1 MQLSMHTSNHDQSS
15 IGSFCSVADN
25 TITTVQ
31 ATYTLRC
38 VWRERMIE
46 DNDILVYR
54 LAAGCD
60 LSDVEEGKIYTARV
74 QGFATFG
81 MFVQLNDRIKGLVHK
96 SNIKSEHKEKDN
108 VLVRV
113 RQIRP
118 NGNIDLDELVI
129 AVYQVQSVERTSN
142 TVRISDLSAKVG
154 KSVAIE
160 GAVSQIKQ
168 TSGPTI
174 FTIVDESGT
183 QNVAAFVEAGV
194 RAFPEVEL
202 EAIVRVI
209 GEVMMRNNQLQI
221 EADVITALSGDDET
235 TVRVRIEKALD
246 ARSEPENILPLVK
259 SDVLERLRPEM
270 QKVAKIIRKAVFTAQ
285 PIILRHHADA
295 DGICSAVAIEQ
306 AVVSLIK
313 ESGGDYDADYF
324 LFKRAPSKA
333 PFYEIEDITRDLDFS
348 LKDHARYGQK
358 MPLVLLTDNG
368 STEEDEASYKIAS
381 VYDLPFIVIDHHHP
395 DATIDKYLVAHV
407 NPYHVGGDFGI
418 TAGMLGTEVAR
429 LINPK
434 VEKLIRHLPAI
445 AAVGDRSE
453 APERALYLALI
464 RDEYSEQACKD
475 IALAL
480 DYEQFWLRFN
490 DGREIIKDILNL
502 LGNTERHKKLVN
514 LLVEGA
520 NTMIEDQMNASM
532 PHVVPR
538 VLPNEARLFLL
549 DVEIHAH
556 KFTFPPPGKTSGE
569 VHDRLCKQNVGE
581 PVVTIGFGPDFAVL
595 RSRGVLMNIPRMVRE
610 LHNEIPG
617 GGISGGGH
625 LVVGSIK
632 FVEGMRTVV
641 LEALIKKIGDAQIQ
655 KS

>member
-1 MQLSMHTSNHDQSS
+1 MQ
-15 IGSFCSVADN
+15 N
-25 TITTVQ
+25 TET
-31 ATYTLRC
+31 
-38 VWRERMIE
+38 
-46 DNDILVYR
+46 NDVLVYR
-54 LAAGCD
+54 LGAGCD
-60 LSDVEEGKIYTARV
+60 LADIEEGNMYQGKV

-81 MFVQLNDRIKGLVHK
+81 MFVQINDRIKGLVHK
-96 SNIKSEHKEKDN
+96 SNMKCEHKEKDA

-113 RQIRP
+113 RQVRP
-118 NGNIDLDELVI
+118 NGNIDLEEVQI
-129 AVYQVQSVERTSN
+129 QVYQVQNVERKST
-142 TVRISDLSAKVG
+142 TVRISELSGKVG
-154 KSVAIE
+154 KTVAVE
-160 GAVSQIKQ
+160 GEIAQVKQ

-174 FTIVDESGT
+174 FTIVDDTGT
-183 QNVAAFVEAGV
+183 QNAAAFVEAGV
-194 RAFPEVEL
+194 RAYPEAEL
-202 EAIVRVI
+202 GDIVRII

-221 EADVITALSGDDET
+221 EVDVLTVLADEEASA
-235 TVRVRIEKALD
+235 VRVRIEKALD
-246 ARSEPENILPLVK
+246 IRAEPEDIPLLVK
-259 SDVLERLRPEM
+259 SEVLEKLRPEM
-270 QKVAKIIRKAVFTAQ
+270 RKVAKIIRKAIFTSQ

-306 AVVSLIK
+306 AVVSLIR
-313 ESGGDYDADYF
+313 ESGGDFDAEYF

-333 PFYEIEDITRDLDFS
+333 PFYEIEDITRDLDFY
-348 LKDHARYGQK
+348 LKDHVRFGQK
-358 MPLVLLTDNG
+358 IPLVILTDNG
-368 STEEDEASYKIAS
+368 STEEDEPSYKIAS
-381 VYDLPFIVIDHHHP
+381 VYDIPFIVVDHHHP
-395 DATIDKYLVAHV
+395 DATIDKYLQAHV

-434 VEKLIRHLPAI
+434 VEPLIRHLPAV
-445 AAVGDRSE
+445 AGVGDRSE
-453 APERALYLALI
+453 APERALFLALV
-464 RDEYSEQACKD
+464 RDQFSEDACKD

-490 DGREIIKDILNL
+490 DGREIVKDILNIS
-502 LGNTERHKKLVN
+502 GNTERHKKLVA

-538 VLPNEARLFLL
+538 VLKNEANLFLL

-569 VHDRLCKQNVGE
+569 VHDRLCKQNAGK

-610 LHNEIPG
+610 LRNEIPG

-632 FVEGMRTVV
+632 FVEGMRDVV
-641 LEALIKKIGDAQIQ
+641 LEALIEKIADAQIQ
-655 KS
+655 R

>member
-1 MQLSMHTSNHDQSS
+1 MQ
-15 IGSFCSVADN
+15 DN
-25 TITTVQ
+25 NV
-31 ATYTLRC
+31 
-38 VWRERMIE
+38 
-46 DNDILVYR
+46 NDVLVYR
-54 LAAGCD
+54 LGTGCD
-60 LSDVEEGKIYTARV
+60 LADVAEGNIYQGKV
-74 QGFATFG
+74 QGFANFG

-96 SNIKSEHKEKDN
+96 SNMKGDHRERDSI
-108 VLVRV
+108 LVRV

-118 NGNIDLDELVI
+118 NGNIDLEEVTVQ
-129 AVYQVQSVERTSN
+129 VYQVQNVERKST
-142 TVRISDLSAKVG
+142 TVRIMELSGKVG
-154 KSVAIE
+154 KTVAIE
-160 GAVSQIKQ
+160 GEIAQIKQ

-174 FTIVDESGT
+174 FTIVDETGT
-183 QNVAAFVEAGV
+183 QNAAAFIEAGV
-194 RAFPEVEL
+194 RAYPEAEL
-202 EAIVRVI
+202 GDIVKVI

-221 EADVITALSGDDET
+221 EADMITILAEDDAVI
-235 TVRVRIEKALD
+235 VRVRIEKALD
-246 ARSEPENILPLVK
+246 LRSEPEDIPLLVK

-270 QKVAKIIRKAVFTAQ
+270 KKVAKIIRKAVFTAQ

-306 AVVSLIK
+306 AVVALIR
-313 ESGGDYDADYF
+313 ESGGDFDADYF

-348 LKDHARYGQK
+348 TKDHIRYGQK

-368 STEEDEASYKIAS
+368 STEEDEPAYKIAS
-381 VYDLPFIVIDHHHP
+381 VYDIPFVVIDHHHP
-395 DATIDKYLVAHV
+395 DATIDRYLLAHV

-434 VEKLIRHLPAI
+434 VEPLIRHLPAV

-453 APERALYLALI
+453 AVERALFLGLV
-464 RDEYSEQACKD
+464 RDQYPEEACKD

-490 DGREIIKDILNL
+490 DGREIVKDILNIT
-502 LGNTERHKKLVN
+502 GNTGRHKKLIS
-514 LLVEGA
+514 LLVDGA
-520 NTMIEDQMNASM
+520 NTMIEDQMSACM
-532 PHVVPR
+532 PHVVKR
-538 VLPNEARLFLL
+538 VLKNEARLFLI

-569 VHDRLCKQNVGE
+569 VHDRLCKQNADK

-610 LHNEIPG
+610 LKNEIPG

-632 FVEGMRTVV
+632 FVEGMRDVV
-641 LEALIKKIGDAQIQ
+641 LEALIQKIADADIQ
-655 KS
+655 KL

>member
-1 MQLSMHTSNHDQSS
+1 MQD
-15 IGSFCSVADN
+15 D
-25 TITTVQ
+25 
-31 ATYTLRC
+31 
-38 VWRERMIE
+38 
-46 DNDILVYR
+46 DILVYR
-54 LAAGCD
+54 LGATCD
-60 LSDVEEGKIYTARV
+60 LADVEEQKVYAGKV
-74 QGFATFG
+74 QGFANFG

-96 SNIKSEHKEKDN
+96 SNMKSEHKEKDSI
-108 VLVRV
+108 LVRV

-118 NGNIDLDELVI
+118 NGNIDLEEI
-129 AVYQVQSVERTSN
+129 QIKVYQVQNIEKKST
-142 TVRISDLSAKVG
+142 TVRISDLGSRIG
-154 KSVAIE
+154 KTVAIE
-160 GAVSQIKQ
+160 GEVAQIKQ

-194 RAFPEVEL
+194 RAFPDVEL
-202 EAIVRVI
+202 NDIVKVV
-209 GEVMMRNNQLQI
+209 GEVMKRNNQLQI
-221 EADVITALSGDDET
+221 EADAITSLSGDEGE
-235 TVRVRIEKALD
+235 TVRVRIEQALD
-246 ARSEPENILPLVK
+246 IRAEPEDIPLLVK
-259 SDVLERLRPEM
+259 SEVMERLRPGM
-270 QKVAKIIRKAVFTAQ
+270 KKVAKIIRKAIFTAQ
-285 PIILRHHADA
+285 PVILRHHADA

-306 AVVSLIK
+306 AVVALIR
-313 ESGGDYDADYF
+313 ESGGDFDAEYY

-348 LKDHARYGQK
+348 LKDHVRFGQK
-358 MPLVLLTDNG
+358 MPLVVLTDNG
-368 STEEDEASYKIAS
+368 STEEDEPSYKIAS
-381 VYDLPFIVIDHHHP
+381 VYDIPFVVIDHHHP
-395 DATIDKYLVAHV
+395 DATIDKYLFAHV

-418 TAGMLGTEVAR
+418 TAGMLGTEIAR

-434 VEKLIRHLPAI
+434 VEPIIRHLPAV

-453 APERALYLALI
+453 AAERSLYLSLV
-464 RDEYSEQACKD
+464 RDQYSEEACKN

-490 DGREIIKDILNL
+490 DGREIVKDILNIS
-502 LGNTERHKKLVN
+502 GNSTRHEKLVS

-520 NTMIEDQMNASM
+520 NLMIEDQMSACI

-538 VLPNEARLFLL
+538 DLPNSAKLFLI

-569 VHDRLCKQNVGE
+569 VHDRLSRANEGS

-610 LHNEIPG
+610 LRTEIPG

-632 FVEGMRTVV
+632 FVEGMRNTV
-641 LEALIKKIGDAQIQ
+641 LEALINKISVAQVQ
-655 KS
+655 K

>member
-1 MQLSMHTSNHDQSS
+1 MKNMKNTS
-15 IGSFCSVADN
+15 
-25 TITTVQ
+25 
-31 ATYTLRC
+31 
-38 VWRERMIE
+38 E
-46 DNDILVYR
+46 DDVLVYR
-54 LAAGCD
+54 LGTGCD
-60 LSDVEEGKIYTARV
+60 LADVEEGNVYQGKV
-74 QGFATFG
+74 QGFANFG

-96 SNIKSEHKEKDN
+96 SNIKAEHKERDS
-108 VLVRV
+108 VIVRV

-118 NGNIDLDELVI
+118 NGNIDLEEI
-129 AVYQVQSVERTSN
+129 QIQVYQVQNIERKST
-142 TVRISDLSAKVG
+142 TVRIADLSTKVG
-154 KSVAIE
+154 KTVAIE
-160 GAVSQIKQ
+160 GEVAQIKQ

-174 FTIVDESGT
+174 FTIVDETGT
-183 QNVAAFVEAGV
+183 QNAAAFVEAGV
-194 RAFPEVEL
+194 RAYPEVEL
-202 EAIVRVI
+202 ENIVKVI

-221 EADVITALSGDDET
+221 EVDAMTILTGEDSIAVK
-235 TVRVRIEKALD
+235 VRIEKALD
-246 ARSEPENILPLVK
+246 LRSEPEDIPLLVK
-259 SDVLERLRPEM
+259 SEVMEKLRPEM
-270 QKVAKIIRKAVFTAQ
+270 MKVAKIIRKAVFTSQ

-306 AVVSLIK
+306 AVVSLIR
-313 ESGGDYDADYF
+313 ESGGDFDADYF

-348 LKDHARYGQK
+348 LKDHIRYGQK
-358 MPLVLLTDNG
+358 MPLVILTDNG
-368 STEEDEASYKIAS
+368 STEEDEPSYKIAT
-381 VYDLPFIVIDHHHP
+381 VYDIPFIVIDHHHP
-395 DATIDKYLVAHV
+395 DATIDKYLLAHV

-434 VEKLIRHLPAI
+434 VELLIRHLPAV
-445 AAVGDRSE
+445 AGVGDRSE
-453 APERALYLALI
+453 APERALFLSLV
-464 RDEYSEQACKD
+464 RDQYPEDTCKD

-502 LGNTERHKKLVN
+502 TGKPERHKKLVN
-514 LLVEGA
+514 LLVDGA
-520 NTMIEDQMNASM
+520 NTMIEDQMSACM
-532 PHVVPR
+532 PHVVHR
-538 VLPNEARLFLL
+538 VLANDAHLFLI

-569 VHDRLCKQNVGE
+569 VHDRLCREHTGK

-610 LHNEIPG
+610 LRVEIPG

-632 FVEGMRTVV
+632 FVEGMRDVV
-641 LEALIKKIGDAQIQ
+641 LEALIEKIASAQVQ
-655 KS
+655 QLN

>member
-1 MQLSMHTSNHDQSS
+1 MQ
-15 IGSFCSVADN
+15 N
-25 TITTVQ
+25 TET
-31 ATYTLRC
+31 
-38 VWRERMIE
+38 
-46 DNDILVYR
+46 NDVLVYR
-54 LAAGCD
+54 LGAGCD
-60 LSDVEEGKIYTARV
+60 LADIEEGNIYQGKV

-81 MFVQLNDRIKGLVHK
+81 MFVQINDRIKGLVHK
-96 SNIKSEHKEKDN
+96 SNMKSEHKEKDS
-108 VLVRV
+108 VLVKV
-113 RQIRP
+113 RQVRP
-118 NGNIDLDELVI
+118 NGNIDLEEVQI
-129 AVYQVQSVERTSN
+129 QVYQVQSVERKST
-142 TVRISDLSAKVG
+142 TVRISDLTDKVG
-154 KSVAIE
+154 KTVAVE
-160 GAVSQIKQ
+160 GEIAQVKQ

-174 FTIVDESGT
+174 FTIVDETGT
-183 QNVAAFVEAGV
+183 QNAAAFVEAGV
-194 RAFPEVEL
+194 RAYPEAEL
-202 EAIVRVI
+202 GNIIRII

-221 EADVITALSGDDET
+221 EVDALTVLAEDEAAA
-235 TVRVRIEKALD
+235 VRVRIEKALD
-246 ARSEPENILPLVK
+246 VRAEPEEIPLLVK
-259 SDVLERLRPEM
+259 SEVMEKLRPEM
-270 QKVAKIIRKAVFTAQ
+270 RKVAKLIRKAVFTSQ

-306 AVVSLIK
+306 AVVSLIR
-313 ESGGDYDADYF
+313 ESGGDFDAEYF

-348 LKDHARYGQK
+348 LKDHVRFGQK
-358 MPLVLLTDNG
+358 IPLVLLTDNG
-368 STEEDEASYKIAS
+368 STEEDEPSYKIAS
-381 VYDLPFIVIDHHHP
+381 VYEIPFIVVDHHHP
-395 DATIDKYLVAHV
+395 DATIDKYLQAHV

-434 VEKLIRHLPAI
+434 VEPLIRHLPAV
-445 AAVGDRSE
+445 AGVGDRSE
-453 APERALYLALI
+453 APERALFLALV
-464 RDEYSEQACKD
+464 RDQYSENDCKD

-490 DGREIIKDILNL
+490 DGREIVKDILNIS
-502 LGNTERHKKLVN
+502 GNTERHKKLVA

-538 VLPNEARLFLL
+538 VLKNEANLFLL

-569 VHDRLCKQNVGE
+569 VHDRLCKQNAGK

-595 RSRGVLMNIPRMVRE
+595 RSRGVLMNIPRMVRD
-610 LHNEIPG
+610 LRNEIPG

-632 FVEGMRTVV
+632 FVEGMREVV
-641 LEALIKKIGDAQIQ
+641 LEALIEKIADAEIQ
-655 KS
+655 R

>member
-1 MQLSMHTSNHDQSS
+1 MKN
-15 IGSFCSVADN
+15 
-25 TITTVQ
+25 
-31 ATYTLRC
+31 
-38 VWRERMIE
+38 
-46 DNDILVYR
+46 NDVNDVLVYR
-54 LAAGCD
+54 LGTGCD
-60 LSDVEEGKIYTARV
+60 LADVTEGNLYQGKV
-74 QGFATFG
+74 QGFANFG

-96 SNIKSEHKEKDN
+96 SNMKGDHKERDSI
-108 VLVRV
+108 LVRV

-118 NGNIDLDELVI
+118 NGNIDLEEVAI
-129 AVYQVQSVERTSN
+129 QVYQVQNVERKST
-142 TVRISDLSAKVG
+142 TVRISELSGKVG
-154 KSVAIE
+154 KTVAIE
-160 GAVSQIKQ
+160 GEIAQIKQ

-174 FTIVDESGT
+174 FTIVDETGT
-183 QNVAAFVEAGV
+183 QNAAAFIEAGV
-194 RAFPEVEL
+194 RAYPEAEL
-202 EAIVRVI
+202 GDIVRVI

-221 EADVITALSGDDET
+221 EADMLTILSEDEAAD
-235 TVRVRIEKALD
+235 VRLRIEKALD
-246 ARSEPENILPLVK
+246 IRSEPEDIPLLVK
-259 SDVLERLRPEM
+259 SDVMAQLRPEM
-270 QKVAKIIRKAVFTAQ
+270 KKLAKIIRKAIFTSQ

-306 AVVSLIK
+306 AVVALIR
-313 ESGGDYDADYF
+313 ESGGDFDSDYF

-348 LKDHARYGQK
+348 TKDHIRYGQK

-368 STEEDEASYKIAS
+368 STEEDEPAYKIAS
-381 VYDLPFIVIDHHHP
+381 VYDIPFVVIDHHHP
-395 DATIDKYLVAHV
+395 DATIDKYLLAHV

-434 VEKLIRHLPAI
+434 VEPLIRHLPAV
-445 AAVGDRSE
+445 AGVGDRSE
-453 APERALYLALI
+453 APERALFLALVK
-464 RDEYSEQACKD
+464 DQYPEEACKD

-490 DGREIIKDILNL
+490 DGREIVKDILNIT
-502 LGNTERHKKLVN
+502 GNSERHKKLIS
-514 LLVEGA
+514 LLVDGA
-520 NTMIEDQMNASM
+520 NTMIENQMSACM

-538 VLPNEARLFLL
+538 LLKNEARLFLI

-569 VHDRLCKQNVGE
+569 VHDRLCKQNAGK

-595 RSRGVLMNIPRMVRE
+595 RSKGVLMNIPRMVRE

-632 FVEGMRTVV
+632 FVEGMRDVV
-641 LEALIKKIGDAQIQ
+641 LEALIQKISDADVQ
-655 KS
+655 KL

>member
-1 MQLSMHTSNHDQSS
+1 M
-15 IGSFCSVADN
+15 
-25 TITTVQ
+25 
-31 ATYTLRC
+31 
-38 VWRERMIE
+38 
-46 DNDILVYR
+46 
-54 LAAGCD
+54 
-60 LSDVEEGKIYTARV
+60 
-74 QGFATFG
+74 
-81 MFVQLNDRIKGLVHK
+81 KGD
-96 SNIKSEHKEKDN
+96 HKERDSI
-108 VLVRV
+108 LVRV
-113 RQIRP
+113 RQVRP
-118 NGNIDLDELVI
+118 NGNIDLEEVTI
-129 AVYQVQSVERTSN
+129 QVYQVQNVERKST
-142 TVRISDLSAKVG
+142 TVRISDLSVKVG
-154 KSVAIE
+154 KTVAIE
-160 GAVSQIKQ
+160 GEIAQIKQ

-174 FTIVDESGT
+174 FTIVDETGT
-183 QNVAAFVEAGV
+183 QNAAAFIEAGV
-194 RAFPEVEL
+194 RAYPEAEL
-202 EAIVRVI
+202 GDIVKVI

-221 EADVITALSGDDET
+221 EADMLTLLSEDESAAVRARIETALD
-235 TVRVRIEKALD
+235 L
-246 ARSEPENILPLVK
+246 RSEPEDIPLLVK
-259 SDVLERLRPEM
+259 SDVMERLRPEM
-270 QKVAKIIRKAVFTAQ
+270 KKVAKIIRKAVFTSQ

-306 AVVSLIK
+306 AVVALIR
-313 ESGGDYDADYF
+313 ESGGDFDADYF

-348 LKDHARYGQK
+348 TKDHIRYGQK

-368 STEEDEASYKIAS
+368 STEEDEPAYKIAS
-381 VYDLPFIVIDHHHP
+381 VYDIPFVVIDHHHP
-395 DATIDKYLVAHV
+395 DATIDKYLLAHV

-434 VEKLIRHLPAI
+434 VEPLIRHLPAI
-445 AAVGDRSE
+445 AGVGDRSE
-453 APERALYLALI
+453 APERALFLTLI
-464 RDEYSEQACKD
+464 KDQYPEETCKD

-490 DGREIIKDILNL
+490 DGREIVKDILNIT
-502 LGNTERHKKLVN
+502 GNTERHKKLIS

-520 NTMIEDQMNASM
+520 NTMIENQMSACM

-538 VLPNEARLFLL
+538 VLKNDARLFLI

-569 VHDRLCKQNVGE
+569 VHDRLCRQNAGK

-595 RSRGVLMNIPRMVRE
+595 RSKGVLMNIPRMVRE

-632 FVEGMRTVV
+632 FVEGMRDVV
-641 LEALIKKIGDAQIQ
+641 LEALIQKIADADIQ
-655 KS
+655 KI

>member
-1 MQLSMHTSNHDQSS
+1 MENND
-15 IGSFCSVADN
+15 ADD
-25 TITTVQ
+25 V
-31 ATYTLRC
+31 
-38 VWRERMIE
+38 
-46 DNDILVYR
+46 LVYR
-54 LAAGCD
+54 LGTGCD
-60 LSDVEEGKIYTARV
+60 LADVEEGKIYQAKV
-74 QGFATFG
+74 QGFANFG

-96 SNIKSEHKEKDN
+96 TNIKGDHKERDP

-118 NGNIDLDELVI
+118 NGNIDLEELQI
-129 AVYQVQSVERTSN
+129 KVYQVQNIERKST
-142 TVRISDLSAKVG
+142 TVRISELSSRVG
-154 KSVAIE
+154 KTVAIE
-160 GAVSQIKQ
+160 GEVAQIKQ

-174 FTIVDESGT
+174 FTIIDETGT

-194 RAFPEVEL
+194 RAYPDVEL
-202 EAIVRVI
+202 NDVVIVV

-221 EADVITALSGDDET
+221 EADSLSILTGEDASA
-235 TVRVRIEKALD
+235 VGIRIEQALD
-246 ARSEPENILPLVK
+246 ARAEPGIIPLLIP
-259 SDVLERLRPEM
+259 SDVMEKLRPEM
-270 QKVAKIIRKAVFTAQ
+270 IKVAKIIRKAVFTSQ

-313 ESGGDYDADYF
+313 ETGGDFDADYY

-348 LKDHARYGQK
+348 LKDHIRFGQK
-358 MPLVLLTDNG
+358 MPLVILTDNG
-368 STEEDEASYKIAS
+368 STEEDEPSYKIAS
-381 VYDLPFIVIDHHHP
+381 VYDIPFVVIDHHHP
-395 DATIDKYLVAHV
+395 DATIDKYLLAHV

-418 TAGMLGTEVAR
+418 TAGMLGTEIAR

-434 VEKLIRHLPAI
+434 VEQIIRHLPAV
-445 AAVGDRSE
+445 AGVGDRSE
-453 APERALYLALI
+453 APERALFLALVK
-464 RDEYSEQACKD
+464 DQYPESACKN

-490 DGREIIKDILNL
+490 DGREIIKDILNIT
-502 LGNTERHKKLVN
+502 GFPGRHQRLVD

-520 NTMIEDQMNASM
+520 NTMIEDQMNACM
-532 PHVVPR
+532 PHVVHR
-538 VLPNEARLFLL
+538 TLANDAQVFLI

-569 VHDRLCKQNVGE
+569 VHDRLCKQNAGK

-595 RSRGVLMNIPRMVRE
+595 RSRGVHMNIPRMVRE
-610 LHNEIPG
+610 LRTDIPG

-632 FVEGMRTVV
+632 FVEGMREVV
-641 LEALIKKIGDAQIQ
+641 LEALIKKIADAQVQ
-655 KS
+655 K

>member
-1 MQLSMHTSNHDQSS
+1 MSN
-15 IGSFCSVADN
+15 
-25 TITTVQ
+25 T
-31 ATYTLRC
+31 
-38 VWRERMIE
+38 
-46 DNDILVYR
+46 NDDVLVYR
-54 LAAGCD
+54 LGAGCD
-60 LSDVEEGKIYTARV
+60 LADIAEGNVYQGKV

-96 SNIKSEHKEKDN
+96 SNMKAEHKERDSI
-108 VLVRV
+108 LVRV

-118 NGNIDLDELVI
+118 NGNIDLEEVQI
-129 AVYQVQSVERTSN
+129 QVYQVQNIERKST
-142 TVRISDLSAKVG
+142 TVRIADLAEKIG
-154 KSVAIE
+154 RTVAIE
-160 GAVSQIKQ
+160 GEVAQIKQ

-174 FTIVDESGT
+174 FTIVDETGT
-183 QNVAAFVEAGV
+183 QNAAAFIEAGV
-194 RAFPEVEL
+194 RAFPEIEL
-202 EAIVRVI
+202 GDIVKVI
-209 GEVMMRNNQLQI
+209 GEVMRRNNQLQI
-221 EADVITALSGDDET
+221 EADLITALKGDDSGA
-235 TVRVRIEKALD
+235 VKARIEQALD
-246 ARSEPENILPLVK
+246 KRSEPEDIPLLVK
-259 SDVLERLRPEM
+259 SEVMEKLRPEM
-270 QKVAKIIRKAVFTAQ
+270 KKVAKIIRKAVFTSQ

-306 AVVSLIK
+306 AVVALIR
-313 ESGGDYDADYF
+313 ESGGDFDADYF

-348 LKDHARYGQK
+348 LKDHVRFGQK

-368 STEEDEASYKIAS
+368 STEEDEPSYKIAS
-381 VYDLPFIVIDHHHP
+381 VYDIPFVVVDHHHP

-434 VEKLIRHLPAI
+434 VEPLIRHLPAI
-445 AAVGDRSE
+445 AGVGDRSE
-453 APERALYLALI
+453 APERALFLDLV
-464 RDEYSEQACKD
+464 RDQYPEEACKD

-490 DGREIIKDILNL
+490 DGREIIKDILNIT
-502 LGNTERHKKLVN
+502 GKTERHKKLVA
-514 LLVEGA
+514 LLVDGA
-520 NTMIEDQMNASM
+520 NTMIADQMSASM

-538 VLPNEARLFLL
+538 VLKNDAHLFLL

-569 VHDRLCKQNVGE
+569 VHDRLCREHAGK

-610 LHNEIPG
+610 LRVEIPG

-632 FVEGMRTVV
+632 FVEGMRDVV
-641 LEALIKKIGDAQIQ
+641 LEALITKIADAQVQ
-655 KS
+655 APK

>member
-1 MQLSMHTSNHDQSS
+1 MQNAS
-15 IGSFCSVADN
+15 
-25 TITTVQ
+25 
-31 ATYTLRC
+31 
-38 VWRERMIE
+38 E
-46 DNDILVYR
+46 DDVLVYR
-54 LAAGCD
+54 LGTGCD
-60 LSDVEEGKIYTARV
+60 LADVEEGNVYQGKV
-74 QGFATFG
+74 QGFANFG

-96 SNIKSEHKEKDN
+96 SNIKADHKERDSI
-108 VLVRV
+108 LVRV

-118 NGNIDLDELVI
+118 NGNIDLEEI
-129 AVYQVQSVERTSN
+129 QIQVYQVQNIERKST
-142 TVRISDLSAKVG
+142 TVRIADLSTKVG
-154 KSVAIE
+154 KTVAIE
-160 GAVSQIKQ
+160 GEVAQIKQ

-174 FTIVDESGT
+174 FTIVDETGT
-183 QNVAAFVEAGV
+183 QNAAAFVEAGV
-194 RAFPEVEL
+194 RAYPEVEL
-202 EAIVRVI
+202 ENIVKVI

-221 EADVITALSGDDET
+221 EVDAM
-235 TVRVRIEKALD
+235 TVLTGEDSIAVKIRIEKALD
-246 ARSEPENILPLVK
+246 LRSEPGDIPLLVK
-259 SDVLERLRPEM
+259 SEVMEKLRPEM
-270 QKVAKIIRKAVFTAQ
+270 MKVAKIIRKAVFTSQ

-306 AVVSLIK
+306 AVVSLIR
-313 ESGGDYDADYF
+313 ESGGDFDADYF

-348 LKDHARYGQK
+348 LKDHIRYGQK
-358 MPLVLLTDNG
+358 MPLVILTDNG
-368 STEEDEASYKIAS
+368 STEEDEPSYKIAS
-381 VYDLPFIVIDHHHP
+381 VYDIPFIVIDHHHP
-395 DATIDKYLVAHV
+395 DATIDKYLLAHV

-434 VEKLIRHLPAI
+434 VEPLIRHLPAV
-445 AAVGDRSE
+445 AGVGDRSE
-453 APERALYLALI
+453 APERAHFLSLV
-464 RDEYSEQACKD
+464 RDQFPEEACKD

-502 LGNTERHKKLVN
+502 TGKPERHKKLVA
-514 LLVEGA
+514 LLVDGA
-520 NTMIEDQMNASM
+520 NTMIEDQMSACM

-538 VLPNEARLFLL
+538 VLANDAHLFLI

-569 VHDRLCKQNVGE
+569 VHDRLCRKHAGK

-610 LHNEIPG
+610 LRVEIPG

-632 FVEGMRTVV
+632 FVEGMRDVV
-641 LEALIKKIGDAQIQ
+641 LEALIEKIANAQVQ
-655 KS
+655 QQN

>member
-1 MQLSMHTSNHDQSS
+1 MQQND
-15 IGSFCSVADN
+15 
-25 TITTVQ
+25 
-31 ATYTLRC
+31 
-38 VWRERMIE
+38 
-46 DNDILVYR
+46 DILVYR
-54 LAAGCD
+54 LGATCD
-60 LSDVEEGKIYTARV
+60 LSDVAEGKVYQGKV
-74 QGFATFG
+74 QGFANFG

-96 SNIKSEHKEKDN
+96 SNMKAEHKEKDP

-113 RQIRP
+113 RGIRP
-118 NGNIDLDELVI
+118 NGNIDLEEVI
-129 AVYQVQSVERTSN
+129 IQVYQVQNIERKSAIVT
-142 TVRISDLSAKVG
+142 ISDLKTRIG
-154 KSVAIE
+154 KHVAIE
-160 GAVSQIKQ
+160 GEVAQIKQ

-194 RAFPEVEL
+194 RAYPEIEL
-202 EAIVRVI
+202 DQIVRVI

-221 EADVITALSGDDET
+221 EADAISALSGDESAA
-235 TVRVRIEKALD
+235 VRERINTALD
-246 ARSEPENILPLVK
+246 ARAEPADVRFLIE

-270 QKVAKIIRKAVFTAQ
+270 RKVAKIIRKAVFVSQ

-306 AVVSLIK
+306 AVVSLMR
-313 ESGGDYDADYF
+313 ESGADFDAENY

-348 LKDHARYGQK
+348 LKDHVRFGQK

-368 STEEDEASYKIAS
+368 STEEDEPSYKIAS
-381 VYDLPFIVIDHHHP
+381 VYDIPFVVIDHHHP
-395 DATIDKYLVAHV
+395 DATIDKYLLAHV

-434 VEKLIRHLPAI
+434 IEPVIRHVPAV
-445 AAVGDRSE
+445 AGVGDRSE
-453 APERALYLALI
+453 APERAKYLDLVK
-464 RDEYSEQACKD
+464 DDYPESACKD

-490 DGREIIKDILNL
+490 DGREIVKDILNIN
-502 LGNTERHKKLVN
+502 GNTDRHNRLIA

-520 NTMIEDQMNASM
+520 NTMIEDQMSACM

-538 VLPNEARLFLL
+538 ELSSGAKVFLI

-569 VHDRLCKQNVGE
+569 VHDRLCKANAGS

-610 LHNEIPG
+610 LRVEIPG

-632 FVEGMRTVV
+632 FVEGMRDVV
-641 LEALIKKIGDAQIQ
+641 LEALIKKIGEAQVQ
-655 KS
+655 K

>member
-1 MQLSMHTSNHDQSS
+1 MEQDT
-15 IGSFCSVADN
+15 
-25 TITTVQ
+25 
-31 ATYTLRC
+31 
-38 VWRERMIE
+38 
-46 DNDILVYR
+46 DIIVYR

-60 LSDVEEGKIYTARV
+60 LSDVEEGKIYAGKV
-74 QGFATFG
+74 QGFANFG

-96 SNIKSEHKEKDN
+96 SNIKAEHREKDN
-108 VLVRV
+108 VLVRI

-118 NGNIDLDELVI
+118 NGNIDLDEQQI
-129 AVYQVQSVERTSN
+129 KVYQVQNVERTS
-142 TVRISDLSAKVG
+142 TMVRISDLPQKVG
-154 KSVAIE
+154 KTVAIE
-160 GAVSQIKQ
+160 GEVAQIKQ

-183 QNVAAFVEAGV
+183 QNVAAFIEAGV
-194 RAFPEVEL
+194 RAYPEVEL
-202 EAIVRVI
+202 NNIVRVI
-209 GEVMMRNNQLQI
+209 GEVMLRNNQLQI
-221 EADVITALSGDDET
+221 EADSVAALRGDQEKM
-235 TVRVRIEKALD
+235 VRDRIEKALD
-246 ARSEPENILPLVK
+246 ARAEPENIQPLVK
-259 SDVLERLRPEM
+259 SDVMESLRPELR
-270 QKVAKIIRKAVFTAQ
+270 KVAKIIRRAVFTSQ

-306 AVVSLIK
+306 AVVSLIR
-313 ESGGDYDADYF
+313 ESGGDFDADYY

-348 LKDHARYGQK
+348 LKDHVRFGQK
-358 MPLVLLTDNG
+358 MPLVILTDNG
-368 STEEDEASYKIAS
+368 STEEDEPSYKIAS

-395 DATIDKYLVAHV
+395 DATIDKYLIAHV

-434 VEKLIRHLPAI
+434 IESLIRHLPAI
-445 AAVGDRSE
+445 AGVGDRSE
-453 APERALYLALI
+453 APERALYLALV
-464 RDEYSEQACKD
+464 RDQYTEEACKD

-490 DGREIIKDILNL
+490 DGREIVKDILNL
-502 LGNTERHKKLVN
+502 AGNPERHTRLVS

-520 NTMIEDQMNASM
+520 NAMIEDQMNACM
-532 PHVVPR
+532 PHVVTR
-538 VLPNEARLFLL
+538 VLKNEAHLFLI

-569 VHDRLCKQNVGE
+569 VHDRLCRQNDGK

-595 RSRGVLMNIPRMVRE
+595 RSRGVHMNIPRMVRE
-610 LHNEIPG
+610 LHAGIPG

-632 FVEGMRTVV
+632 FVEGMRDVV
-641 LEALIKKIGDAQIQ
+641 LEALIAKIGEAPVEN
-655 KS
+655 